1 MFVCDGTQETPCVRL
16 NRAELA
22 RAFNVALTTIDS
34 WVVRECPRI
43 SAGGPGVPSVFD
55 WEDVAYWVHMYKIGP
70 DYSDPDEWIRAS
82 LQRARKIL
90 AAREKR
96 KTHG

>member
-1 MFVCDGTQETPCVRL
+1 MRL

-22 RAFNVALTTIDS
+22 HVYEVALTTIDA
-34 WVVRECPRI
+34 WVRRECPRI

-70 DYSDPDEWIRAS
+70 DHSDPDEWIRAS
-82 LQRARKIL
+82 LQRARKIV
-90 AAREKR
+90 AARKKR
-96 KTHG
+96 KPKHR